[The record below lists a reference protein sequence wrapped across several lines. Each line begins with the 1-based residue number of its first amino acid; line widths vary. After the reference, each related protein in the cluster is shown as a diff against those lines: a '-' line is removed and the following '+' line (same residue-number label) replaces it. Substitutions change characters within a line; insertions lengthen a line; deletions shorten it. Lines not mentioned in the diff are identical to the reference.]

1 MLSTKWPHAN
11 RHLPGSTRA
20 SGWWRG
26 SVPLLVAFV
35 LLGTAGDPA
44 PAQSARD
51 RTLDEIRDESIA
63 RAERGGYPLI
73 GIDPGDVREAF
84 QSIRTLNRDEWAAAW
99 IALGD
104 RYYAKAQAAAPAS
117 AEAHANYLRAWRLYS
132 FGRWPVPSSPGKQQA
147 YSKALQAFLA
157 AAKNLDPPLE
167 IVRIPFE
174 ASQIVA
180 YMRLPNTPKPMPV
193 VLAISGLD
201 SRKENLIDSFAAILP
216 RGIGVIAVDGP
227 GTGEAPIK
235 VSETA
240 DRMFSQIIDY
250 LHTRPEIDKARLIVH
265 GVSFGGYWSA
275 KIAITEHVRI
285 KAASAQSPPVHEAFQ
300 ADFVDK
306 KLLGNREYL
315 FDYAP
320 ALISVLEGAASVED
334 LKIVFPRLSLASQ
347 GLLGK
352 PSAPMLIIAGA
363 LDTQVPI
370 ADAYVLLA
378 SGSAP
383 KEAWINP
390 RGGHLGRQPRLWPD
404 PMIFNKVSSPGS
416 CVRQMRRTCNRHRW
430 QSQLPAGH
438 YAAWCA
444 QDRSPQAHAIF
455 FFRERAFLV

>member
-1 MLSTKWPHAN
+1 MMLNTTG
-11 RHLPGSTRA
+11 GS
-20 SGWWRG
+20 
-26 SVPLLVAFV
+26 
-35 LLGTAGDPA
+35 A
-44 PAQSARD
+44 PAQSNRD
-51 RTLDEIRDESIA
+51 RTLDEIREESIA

-73 GIDPGDVREAF
+73 GIDPSDVREAF
-84 QSIRTLNRDEWAAAW
+84 QSIKTLDRDEWAAAW

-104 RYYAKAQAAAPAS
+104 RNYANAQAAAPAS
-117 AEAHANYLRAWRLYS
+117 PEANANYLRAWRLYS

-157 AAKNLDPPLE
+157 AAKTLDPPLE
-167 IVRIPFE
+167 VVRIPFE

-180 YMRLPNTPKPMPV
+180 YMRLPNTRNPV
-193 VLAISGLD
+193 PIVLAISGLD
-201 SRKENLIDSFAAILP
+201 RRKENLIDSFGAILP

-240 DRMFSQIIDY
+240 DRMFSHIIDY
-250 LHTRPEIDKARLIVH
+250 LRTRPEIDKNRIIVH

-275 KIAITEHVRI
+275 KLAISEQARI
-285 KAASAQSPPVHEAFQ
+285 KAASAQSPAVHEAFQ
-300 ADFVDK
+300 ADFVEK

-320 ALISVLEGAASVED
+320 ALISVFEGVASVED
-334 LKIVFPRLSLASQ
+334 LKIVFPRLSLSSQ

-352 PSAPMLIIAGA
+352 PSAPMLIIGGA

-370 ADAYVLLA
+370 ADAYLLLA
-378 SGSAP
+378 SGDAP

-404 PMIFNKVSSPGS
+404 PMIFNKVLIPWI
-416 CVRQMRRTCNRHRW
+416 VR
-430 QSQLPAGH
+430 
-438 YAAWCA
+438 
-444 QDRSPQAHAIF
+444 HANA
-455 FFRERAFLV
+455 EDMH

>member
-1 MLSTKWPHAN
+1 MLSTQWRQAKPRLWC
-11 RHLPGSTRA
+11 STRLPDR
-20 SGWWRG
+20 WRG
-26 SVPLLVAFV
+26 SVALLVACMMISIS
-35 LLGTAGDPA
+35 GGSA
-44 PAQSARD
+44 PAQSNRN
-51 RTLDEIRDESIA
+51 RTLDEIREESIA

-73 GIDPGDVREAF
+73 GIDPSDVREAF
-84 QSIRTLNRDEWAAAW
+84 QSIKTLDRDEWAAAW

-104 RYYAKAQAAAPAS
+104 RYYANAQAAAPAS
-117 AEAHANYLRAWRLYS
+117 PEANTNYLRAWRLYS

-147 YSKALQAFLA
+147 YGKALQAFLA
-157 AAKNLDPPLE
+157 AAKTLDPPLE

-180 YMRLPNTPKPMPV
+180 YMRLPDTRNPV
-193 VLAISGLD
+193 PIVLAISGLD
-201 SRKENLIDSFAAILP
+201 SRKENLIDSFGAIVP

-235 VSETA
+235 ASETA
-240 DRMFSQIIDY
+240 DRMFSHIIDF
-250 LHTRPEIDKARLIVH
+250 LRTRPEIDKSRIIVH

-275 KIAITEHVRI
+275 KLAITEHARI
-285 KAASAQSPPVHEAFQ
+285 KAASAQSPPMHEAFQ
-300 ADFVDK
+300 ADFVEK

-320 ALISVLEGAASVED
+320 ALFSVFEGVASVED
-334 LKIVFPRLSLASQ
+334 LKIVFPRLSLSSQ

-370 ADAYVLLA
+370 SDTYLLLA
-378 SGSAP
+378 SGDAP

-404 PMIFNKVSSPGS
+404 PMIFNKVLIPWI
-416 CVRQMRRTCNRHRW
+416 VRQANAEDTH
-430 QSQLPAGH
+430 
-438 YAAWCA
+438 
-444 QDRSPQAHAIF
+444 
-455 FFRERAFLV
+455 